1 METAKKS
8 LGFKVLEME
17 AGLQGRPSVG
27 KRKSGV
33 KNVYNS
39 VKGSGKI

>member
-1 METAKKS
+1 MEAEKKS
-8 LGFKVLEME
+8 LGFRALEME

-33 KNVYNS
+33 KKMCNS